1 MIERL
6 EELNKRFIQLY
17 CQINKY
23 KGQLPQKQLE
33 FMQDKL
39 FEQYKT
45 ECRKLLLQ
53 EEANVAIETWELQMQ
68 NAALIPKKKW
78 RLFKNKAAKL
88 IEKEMQAK
96 IAEYYARRKAALE
109 QEETQEEETCE
120 VLDEEQEQEETDE
133 TPDEEQEQ
141 EESEE

>member
-39 FEQYKT
+39 FEQYKI

-68 NAALIPKKKW
+68 NAALIPKKRW
-78 RLFKNKAAKL
+78 RLFKNKSAKL
-88 IEKEMQAK
+88 LEKEMQTK
-96 IAEYYARRKAALE
+96 IAEYFARREAALE
-109 QEETQEEETCE
+109 QA
-120 VLDEEQEQEETDE
+120 EEQEEKDE

>member
-1 MIERL
+1 ML
-6 EELNKRFIQLY
+6 DKLNELNQLFFESY
-17 CQINKY
+17 GAIDESKSV
-23 KGQLPQKQLE
+23 LPQKQLE

-39 FEQYKT
+39 FEQYKI

-68 NAALIPKKKW
+68 NAALIPKKRW
-78 RLFKNKAAKL
+78 NLFKNKSAKL
-88 IEKEMQAK
+88 LEKEMQTK
-96 IAEYYARRKAALE
+96 IAEYFARREAALE
-109 QEETQEEETCE
+109 QAE
-120 VLDEEQEQEETDE
+120 EQEETDE

>member
-1 MIERL
+1 ML
-6 EELNKRFIQLY
+6 DKLNQLNQLFFESY
-17 CQINKY
+17 GAIDESKSV
-23 KGQLPQKQLE
+23 LPQKQLE

-39 FEQYKT
+39 FEQYKI

-68 NAALIPKKKW
+68 NAALIPKKRW
-78 RLFKNKAAKL
+78 RLFKNKSAKL
-88 IEKEMQAK
+88 LEKEMQAK
-96 IAEYYARRKAALE
+96 IAEYFAQREAALE
-109 QEETQEEETCE
+109 QTE
-120 VLDEEQEQEETDE
+120 EQEETDE